1 MDKVVELVGGGSVI
15 NRASFFPI
23 CFKRV
28 LGKVQILYKITLAM
42 EMCFICSKLFYSDE
56 DLDKHKK
63 LEIHCSAGQL
73 CTTADNFEFNFCAA
87 MGHLAGELKLDEV
100 MKKFSE
106 VPI

>member
-1 MDKVVELVGGGSVI
+1 
-15 NRASFFPI
+15 
-23 CFKRV
+23 
-28 LGKVQILYKITLAM
+28 M

-73 CTTADNFEFNFCAA
+73 CTTADNSEFNFCAA
-87 MGHLAGELKLDEV
+87 MGQLAGEWIMNEAMTKNSV
-100 MKKFSE
+100 